1 MVPEKIV
8 RMLDAL
14 ELALVEVLS
23 PQVREG
29 RVVEGACEC
38 SEVFWRSWTWSW
50 ARVSILV
57 GVV

>member
-29 RVVEGACEC
+29 RVVEGRASVPRC
-38 SEVFWRSWTWSW
+38 FGGRGPGPG
-50 ARVSILV
+50 R
-57 GVV
+57 G